1 MSIIQL
7 ENVIKTYQI
16 GEVVTHAV
24 NGVDLTIEPG
34 EFTAIVGPS
43 GSGKT
48 TMLQL
53 MGCLDK
59 PDSGRILLN
68 GEDVT
73 RAGAGHRADL
83 RREEI
88 GFIFQF
94 FALVPVLSAYEN
106 VELPLLLNGTGAK
119 ARKERVLE
127 LLDAVGLAD
136 RAKHR
141 PDQLSGGQQ
150 QRAAIARALA
160 TNPCSSWPTVSTA
173 NLDTENGKQ
182 AMDTAAAQRA
192 DGYTALIFA
201 THDPRV
207 MPTAPGRAHGRRQD
221 RSGRGWCRRKSCPSR
236 SLPRQT
242 SPSRSRKGKTMSYR
256 VRVYARA
263 CSAPC
268 SSSPPATPR
277 PSRIRHARDACACH
291 SAQRRDGGCAHGYG
305 GAGASCF
312 SFAVSPAAPT
322 PWTWPWATCGDAG
335 APLIRLEQT
344 DGRRSGG
351 GAALFKAQA
360 ARHRSG
366 RRPLLPKSRLR
377 RPN

>member
-106 VELPLLLNGTGAK
+106 VELPLLLNGTAAK
-119 ARKERVLE
+119 ARKQRVLE

-150 QRAAIARALA
+150 QRVAIARALA
-160 TNPCSSWPTVSTA
+160 TNPLLILADEPTA
-173 NLDTENGKQ
+173 NLDTENGQQ
-182 AMDTAAAQRA
+182 AMDIMQRLNEQTGTAF
-192 DGYTALIFA
+192 IFA

-207 MPTAPGRAHGRRQD
+207 M
-221 RSGRGWCRRKSCPSR
+221 S
-236 SLPRQT
+236 
-242 SPSRSRKGKTMSYR
+242 
-256 VRVYARA
+256 YAR
-263 CSAPC
+263 
-268 SSSPPATPR
+268 R
-277 PSRIRHARDACACH
+277 VVRMV
-291 SAQRRDGGCAHGYG
+291 DGKI
-305 GAGASCF
+305 
-312 SFAVSPAAPT
+312 V
-322 PWTWPWATCGDAG
+322 
-335 APLIRLEQT
+335 Q
-344 DGRRSGG
+344 DGLVQEEDVPEPVITTANISEPV
-351 GAALFKAQA
+351 A
-360 ARHRSG
+360 
-366 RRPLLPKSRLR
+366 
-377 RPN
+377 